1 MPVACIGL
9 SHHTAPVAVRE
20 RLAFG
25 REEVTR
31 LLTTLD
37 RERAWSAGIGEVAL
51 LSTCN
56 RTELYLASRN
66 PAEHF
71 PRVPAFALEFLLGA
85 HDFPREEVEPHL
97 YELAGIDA
105 VRHLCRVASGIDSMV
120 VGESEVLGQVVTA
133 HGIAADA
140 GTTGLM
146 LDAAFRVAIRAGRR
160 ARVETAIGRAATSVA
175 SEAIC
180 LVERLVE
187 VSSNPSVVIVGAGQ
201 MAALL
206 AQILTSRGFTSP
218 IIVGRTAA
226 KSVALA
232 RTYGGSALPWH
243 ELPAALRQASVVLS
257 STSAPHPVITAE
269 LVAESAGDR
278 TPDRPLHFIDLAM
291 PRDVDPAVRALPNA
305 TLHDLDDL
313 QARVAENRQAR
324 EKERPRVE
332 EVVQQEVAQFLA
344 WLHGAELRPVL
355 AAMHARGEEIR
366 RRELDRILRR
376 HPDADAAL
384 REEME
389 RLSRSI
395 VAKLLHGPSAR
406 LRTETDPDK
415 TRHYVSALQQLF
427 GLADGSDHRYAAL
440 P

>member
-25 REEVTR
+25 REETLR
-31 LLTTLD
+31 LLTALD
-37 RERAWSAGIGEVAL
+37 RERAWSAGVGEVAL

-56 RTELYLASRN
+56 RTELYVASRG
-66 PAEHF
+66 PAERF
-71 PRVPAFALEFLLGA
+71 PRVPAFARDFLLGA
-85 HDFPREEVEPHL
+85 HDLPNDAVAGHL
-97 YELAGIDA
+97 YEMTGVDA

-120 VGESEVLGQVVTA
+120 VGESEVLGQVVTG

-140 GTTGLM
+140 GTTGLL

-160 ARVETAIGRAATSVA
+160 SRVETAIGRAATSVA
-175 SEAIC
+175 SEAVC
-180 LVERLVE
+180 LLQRLVGDAATPA
-187 VSSNPSVVIVGAGQ
+187 VLIVGAGQ

-206 AQILTSRGFTSP
+206 AQIVTSRELGVPT
-218 IIVGRTAA
+218 IIGRTPAR
-226 KSVALA
+226 SSALA
-232 RTYGGSALPWH
+232 RTIGGSARPWH
-243 ELPAALRQASVVLS
+243 QLSAALRDTDVVLS
-257 STSAPHPVITAE
+257 STSAPHAVITAE
-269 LVAESAGDR
+269 VVAEALDGRDADR
-278 TPDRPLHFIDLAM
+278 ALHVIDLAM
-291 PRDVDPAVRALPNA
+291 PRDVDPAVRSLGPV

-313 QARVAENRQAR
+313 QARVADNRQAR
-324 EKERPRVE
+324 ERERPRVE
-332 EVVQQEVAQFLA
+332 EIVQQEVAQFVA

-355 AAMHARGEEIR
+355 SAMHARGEEIW
-366 RRELDRILRR
+366 RRELERILRR
-376 HPDADAAL
+376 HPEADAAL

-427 GLADGSDHRYAAL
+427 GLAEGSDARYVAL